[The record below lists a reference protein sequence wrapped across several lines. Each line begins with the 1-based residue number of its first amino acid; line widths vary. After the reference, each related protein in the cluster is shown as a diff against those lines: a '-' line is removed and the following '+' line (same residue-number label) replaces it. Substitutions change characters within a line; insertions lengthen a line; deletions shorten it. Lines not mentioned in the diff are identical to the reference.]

1 MLVIT
6 RKLDQSIIING
17 NVEVVVTGL
26 TKDGVRL
33 GIIAPREVQVHR
45 REVFEAIASANRAAS
60 TPARGESQPLH
71 DAAALLRAH
80 TAQVKPAKDRGLN
93 PPGTASGTGR

>member
-26 TKDGVRL
+26 GKDGVRL
-33 GIIAPREVQVHR
+33 GIIAPREVEVHR
-45 REVFEAIASANRAAS
+45 REVFDAIAEANRAAAAAAG
-60 TPARGESQPLH
+60 TPMPIQ
-71 DAAALLRAH
+71 DAAALLRARNPRVRN
-80 TAQVKPAKDRGLN
+80 VKDK
-93 PPGTASGTGR
+93 

>member
-6 RKLDQSIIING
+6 RKVDQSIIIDG
-17 NVEVVVTGL
+17 KVEVVVTGL

-45 REVFEAIASANRAAS
+45 REVFEAMAAANKAA
-60 TPARGESQPLH
+60 TVPGRPDAQPIQ
-71 DAAALLRAH
+71 DAAALLRA
-80 TAQVKPAKDRGLN
+80 Q
-93 PPGTASGTGR
+93 ASGLKPPDPEKPRS

>member
-6 RKLDQSIIING
+6 RKLEQSIMIDGQI
-17 NVEVVVTGL
+17 EVIVTGI

-45 REVFEAIASANRAAS
+45 REVFEAIAEANRAAAAQ
-60 TPARGESQPLH
+60 TQPIIQN
-71 DAAALLRAH
+71 AAALLRAKLP
-80 TAQVKPAKDRGLN
+80 KPSPIKKK
-93 PPGTASGTGR
+93 P